1 MFGYYRMIKRIKHHL
16 AKSDFH
22 EKIHKKK
29 DTVHIFG
36 NGYSIANLN
45 LQDFKGE
52 DCFVCNE
59 FFRMKGF
66 NEFIEYNNISYFTLD
81 GMGSCIRIAKRQSI
95 TLDEL
100 LLKFYDPIISDK
112 YPIIIQNNMVDYIS
126 KRKSKNS
133 IGVMGSD
140 LASIMKIKYPGAKVD
155 PSIIKKAF
163 SIRHTPHAMVA
174 AALLLGYK
182 KIFLYGVDHTYVR
195 DILNKSLMAGKHFY
209 LETQMEVLNSNGV
222 FERNQ
227 ASPKLSSLLL
237 DSAKTFEIYEA
248 QKIIADSLNIQIID
262 KTNGSLFCFQ
272 DFNLFDLALTENT
285 NKEA

>member
-1 MFGYYRMIKRIKHHL
+1 MVKKIKYYL
-16 AKSDFH
+16 TKSDFH
-22 EKIHKKK
+22 NKINKKK
-29 DTVHIFG
+29 DTLYIFG
-36 NGYSIANLN
+36 NGYSIASLD
-45 LQDFKGE
+45 LGDFKGE

-59 FFRMKGF
+59 FFRMRGF
-66 NEFIEYNNISYFTLD
+66 NEFIEQNNVSYFVLD
-81 GMGSCIRIAKRQSI
+81 GMRSFLREAQKRGMPLNEI
-95 TLDEL
+95 
-100 LLKFYDPIISDK
+100 LLKFVDPILSDK
-112 YPIIIQNNMVDYIS
+112 YPIIVQNGMVNYIS
-126 KRKSKNS
+126 KRKPKNS

-140 LASIMKIKYPGAKVD
+140 LASIMKKKYPGAKVD
-155 PSIIKKAF
+155 PNIIKKAF

-174 AALLLGYK
+174 TALILGYK

-209 LETQMEVLNSNGV
+209 LETQMEVLDSNLV
-222 FERNQ
+222 FNRNQ
-227 ASPKLSSLLL
+227 ASVKLSSLFL

-248 QKIIADSLNIQIID
+248 QKIIADSLNIQIMD